1 MTIAM
6 QKTLASLTKKDWIT
20 SLQQHYLSTE
30 GPYGNS
36 DLINL
41 DVTPAGLAE
50 AIGMN
55 GYSDEDIQNAFMS
68 IFTRK
73 LVRDFL
79 STKVHDIQG
88 ARAYSNFHF
97 LILSCLV
104 AATTTNA
111 GDSNQY
117 RERLGALL
125 DDNQG
130 AEQGVS
136 GINSLWLALSK
147 WIGSQVQQ
155 GKSYREIILPKDIGN
170 MTVIGYAVKLAY
182 PSRDDRK
189 QLKNILKKLS
199 YRAFESSI
207 SLLAELDE
215 DYYGEL
221 PLLMQR
227 ELFNLKK
234 LYESNHAIENHYFWQ
249 LILSILSEINRENPK
264 NKNYTLLWS
273 VSVRFGGWDG
283 DELEEVILAKGNR
296 RQDLEVPFWQ
306 GDFLQF
312 LEMHRIPKQVRDLL
326 DKGCIILLERHGGL
340 WTQDDRKPQ
349 ADDTA
354 IIIANCPEI
363 IERFQH
369 SCSIVERWC
378 YSENMPLQKALE
390 ITCGQGVAGKN
401 TSSNGLKLEGG
412 ISLGRNKWLARSGY
426 LPHIKIE
433 PNSKFSTT
441 PTLKVQIEDGIVTIL
456 DDDLIDKEW
465 HLKHIDS
472 YDEITLKRIQFF
484 NNAPLNDSWPQ
495 RKDGFEASVEFN
507 YQLGTPIIETPNVM
521 SVGIFPNRL
530 CDALE
535 ALYARAQAARS
546 ESEIVAILRT
556 VLPQK
561 PELKYMVWDVLR
573 SLEEAGWL
581 EQDLSRRWRGRV
593 WRVQVPKIVL
603 TGSLTAIVE
612 GAIANKELEILKVE
626 AIRQGVEIHINAQLE
641 WAVPVISLHGDKIK
655 KLAEELQWSIEI
667 GKNIVAKPAPKCW
680 PVENRTV
687 MGRQLSSIW
696 KAEPGLFIS
705 LNQNISNTKML
716 VRFTRDDDRDVY
728 AISEEQGVITTQRN
742 IAILEYARQIKKP
755 IFIYDHG
762 LLKRQSLNG
771 HLPLPVAKW
780 LRRSTGL
787 QSGPTVTENYLEY
800 QYAVE
805 EVQLNILQIIFGLAI
820 QGNNKIK
827 PKKLILEIAKQRSR
841 GSRISYI

>member
-1 MTIAM
+1 M
-6 QKTLASLTKKDWIT
+6 TKKDWIT

-36 DLINL
+36 DLTSL
-41 DVTPAGLAE
+41 DVTPAGLAD

-79 STKVHDIQG
+79 STKVDEIQG
-88 ARAYSNFHF
+88 AKAYSNFHF
-97 LILSCLV
+97 LILSCFV

-125 DDNQG
+125 DDDQG

-136 GINSLWLALSK
+136 GINSLWLALSR
-147 WIGSQVQQ
+147 WIGNQVQQ
-155 GKSYREIILPKDIGN
+155 GKSYRKIILPKDIGN

-189 QLKNILKKLS
+189 QLKNVLKKLS

-207 SLLAELDE
+207 SLLVELDE

-221 PLLMQR
+221 PVLMQQ
-227 ELFNLKK
+227 ELSDLKK
-234 LYESNHAIENHYFWQ
+234 RYESIQAIENHHFWQ

-264 NKNYTLLWS
+264 KHTLLWS

-283 DELEEVILAKGNR
+283 DELEEVVLAKGNR

-306 GDFLQF
+306 GGFLQF
-312 LEMHRIPKQVRDLL
+312 LEMPRIPKQIKALL
-326 DKGCIILLERHGGL
+326 DNGCIVLFERHGGL
-340 WTQDDRKPQ
+340 WTQEDRKPQ
-349 ADDTA
+349 AEDTA
-354 IIIANCPEI
+354 IILANRPEI
-363 IERFQH
+363 IERFQYP
-369 SCSIVERWC
+369 CSIAERWC
-378 YSENMPLQKALE
+378 YSENMPLQEALE
-390 ITCGQGVAGKN
+390 ITGGQGVAGKN
-401 TSSNGLKLEGG
+401 TSEKGFKFEGG
-412 ISLGRNKWLARSGY
+412 IPLGRNKWLARSGY
-426 LPHIKIE
+426 LPIIKIE
-433 PNSKFSTT
+433 PSSKFSTN
-441 PTLKVQIEDGIVTIL
+441 PALEVQIEDNIVTII

-465 HLKHIDS
+465 NLRKIDA
-472 YDEITLKRIQFF
+472 YDEFTLKRIQFF

-495 RKDGFEASVEFN
+495 RKNGFEASVELN
-507 YQLGTPIIETPNVM
+507 YQLGTPIFETQNVM
-521 SVGIFPNRL
+521 SIGVFPNRL

-535 ALYARAQAARS
+535 ALYARAKAPRS
-546 ESEIVAILRT
+546 ESEIIAILRT

-561 PELKYMVWDVLR
+561 SEFKYMVWDVLR

-593 WRVQVPKIVL
+593 WRLQAPKIVL
-603 TGSLTAIVE
+603 TGGLTAIVE
-612 GAIANKELEILKVE
+612 GAIAHKELEILKAE
-626 AIRQGVEIHINAQLE
+626 AIRQGVEIYINAQLE

-655 KLAEELQWSIEI
+655 KLAEELQWNIEI
-667 GKNIVAKPAPKCW
+667 GKNIVAKTAPKCW

-696 KAEPGLFIS
+696 KAEPGLFIP
-705 LNQNISNTKML
+705 LNHNIFNAKML
-716 VRFTRDDDRDVY
+716 RRFTRDDDRDVY
-728 AISEEQGVITTQRN
+728 AIDEDQGFVTTQRN
-742 IAILEYARQIKKP
+742 IAILEYARKIKKP
-755 IFIYDHG
+755 VFIYSDG

-780 LRRSTGL
+780 LRRLTGL
-787 QSGPTVTENYLEY
+787 QSGPALISKYSQY
-800 QYAVE
+800 QYAVGE
-805 EVQLNILQIIFGLAI
+805 GQLETLQAIFGLAI

-827 PKKLILEIAKQRSR
+827 PKKLILEIARQRSR
-841 GSRISYI
+841 GSRVSYILKEER

>member
-6 QKTLASLTKKDWIT
+6 QTTLASLTKKEWIT

-36 DLINL
+36 DLTNL
-41 DVTPAGLAE
+41 DVTPAGLAD

-79 STKVHDIQG
+79 STKVDEIQG
-88 ARAYSNFHF
+88 AKAYSNFHF
-97 LILSCLV
+97 LILSCFV

-125 DDNQG
+125 DDDQG

-136 GINSLWLALSK
+136 GINSLWLALSR
-147 WIGSQVQQ
+147 WIGNQVQQ
-155 GKSYREIILPKDIGN
+155 GKSYRKIILPKDIGN

-189 QLKNILKKLS
+189 QLKNVLKKLS

-207 SLLAELDE
+207 SLLVELDE

-221 PLLMQR
+221 PVLMQQ
-227 ELFNLKK
+227 ELSDLKK
-234 LYESNHAIENHYFWQ
+234 RYESIQAIENHHFWQ

-264 NKNYTLLWS
+264 KHTLLWS

-283 DELEEVILAKGNR
+283 DELEEVVLAKGNR

-306 GDFLQF
+306 GGFLQF
-312 LEMHRIPKQVRDLL
+312 LEMPRIPKQIKALL
-326 DKGCIILLERHGGL
+326 DNGCIVLFERHGGL
-340 WTQDDRKPQ
+340 WTQEDRKPQ
-349 ADDTA
+349 AEDTA
-354 IIIANCPEI
+354 IILANRPEI

-369 SCSIVERWC
+369 PCSIAERWC

-390 ITCGQGVAGKN
+390 ITYGQGVAGQN
-401 TSSNGLKLEGG
+401 TSEKGLKFEGG
-412 ISLGRNKWLARSGY
+412 IPLGRNKWLARSGY
-426 LPHIKIE
+426 LPIIKIE
-433 PNSKFSTT
+433 PSSKFSTN
-441 PTLKVQIEDGIVTIL
+441 PALKVQIEDNIVTII

-465 HLKHIDS
+465 NLRQIDG
-472 YDEITLKRIQFF
+472 YDELTLKRIQFF

-495 RKDGFEASVEFN
+495 RKNGFEASVELN
-507 YQLGTPIIETPNVM
+507 YQLGTPIFETQNVM
-521 SVGIFPNRL
+521 SIGVFPNRL

-535 ALYARAQAARS
+535 ALYARAQSPRS
-546 ESEIVAILRT
+546 ESEIIAILQT
-556 VLPQK
+556 VLPQE
-561 PELKYMVWDVLR
+561 PEFKYMVWDVLR

-581 EQDLSRRWRGRV
+581 EQDLSGRWRGRV
-593 WRVQVPKIVL
+593 WRVQAPKIIL

-612 GAIANKELEILKVE
+612 GAIAHKELEILKVE
-626 AIRQGVEIHINAQLE
+626 AIKQGVEIYINAQLE

-655 KLAEELQWSIEI
+655 KLAEELQWNIEI
-667 GKNIVAKPAPKCW
+667 GKNIVAKTAPKCW

-696 KAEPGLFIS
+696 KAEPGLFIP
-705 LNQNISNTKML
+705 LNHNISNAKML
-716 VRFTRDDDRDVY
+716 RRFTRDDDRDVY
-728 AISEEQGVITTQRN
+728 AIDEDQGFVTTQRN
-742 IAILEYARQIKKP
+742 IAILEYARKIKKP
-755 IFIYDHG
+755 VFIYDNG
-762 LLKRQSLNG
+762 ILKRQSLNG
-771 HLPLPVAKW
+771 HLPLPVARW
-780 LRRSTGL
+780 LRQLTAL
-787 QSGPTVTENYLEY
+787 QSGPALISKCSQY
-800 QYAVE
+800 QYGVGE
-805 EVQLNILQIIFGLAI
+805 EQLSTLQAIFGHAI
-820 QGNNKIK
+820 QGNNKVK

>member
-1 MTIAM
+1 MAIAM

-30 GPYGNS
+30 GPYSNS

-79 STKVHDIQG
+79 STKVHEIQG

-155 GKSYREIILPKDIGN
+155 GKSYRKIILPKDIGH

-189 QLKNILKKLS
+189 QLKNVLKNLS
-199 YRAFESSI
+199 YRAFESPV
-207 SLLAELDE
+207 SLLIELNE
-215 DYYGEL
+215 EYYGEL
-221 PLLMQR
+221 PDLIQQDLST
-227 ELFNLKK
+227 LKI
-234 LYESNHAIENHYFWQ
+234 LYESNQPIENHYFWQ

-264 NKNYTLLWS
+264 KCTLLWS

-283 DELEEVILAKGNR
+283 DELEEVVLAKGNR

-312 LEMHRIPKQVRDLL
+312 LEMHRIPKQIKALL
-326 DKGCIILLERHGGL
+326 DNGCIILLERHGGL
-340 WTQDDRKPQ
+340 WTQDDRKPD
-349 ADDTA
+349 AEDTA
-354 IIIANCPEI
+354 IILANRPEI
-363 IERFQH
+363 IERFQYP
-369 SCSIVERWC
+369 CSIAERWC
-378 YSENMPLQKALE
+378 YSENMPLQEALE
-390 ITCGQGVAGKN
+390 ITGGQGVAGKN
-401 TSSNGLKLEGG
+401 TSEKGLKFEGG
-412 ISLGRNKWLARSGY
+412 IPLGRNKWLARSGY
-426 LPHIKIE
+426 LPHIKIR
-433 PNSKFSTT
+433 PNSKFSAN
-441 PTLKVQIEDGIVTIL
+441 PALKVQIEDNIIKII

-465 HLKHIDS
+465 HLRQIDGH
-472 YDEITLKRIQFF
+472 DELTLKTIQFF

-495 RKDGFEASVEFN
+495 RKNGFEASVEFD
-507 YQLGTPIIETPNVM
+507 YQLGTPILEAQNIISMGV
-521 SVGIFPNRL
+521 FPNRL

-535 ALYARAQAARS
+535 ALYARAQSPRS
-546 ESEIVAILRT
+546 ESEIIAILQT
-556 VLPQK
+556 VLPQE
-561 PELKYMVWDVLR
+561 PEFKYMVWDVLR

-581 EQDLSRRWRGRV
+581 EQDLSGRWRGRV
-593 WRVQVPKIVL
+593 WRVQAPKIVL

-612 GAIANKELEILKVE
+612 GAIAHKELEILKVE
-626 AIRQGVEIHINAQLE
+626 AIRQGVEIYINAQLE

-655 KLAEELQWSIEI
+655 KLAEELQWNIEI

-687 MGRQLSSIW
+687 MGRQSSSIW
-696 KAEPGLFIS
+696 KAEPGLFIL
-705 LNQNISNTKML
+705 LNQNTSHAKML

-728 AISEEQGVITTQRN
+728 AIDKDQGFVTTQRN

-755 IFIYDHG
+755 VFIYDNG

-771 HLPLPVAKW
+771 HLPLPVARW
-780 LRRSTGL
+780 LRQLTGL
-787 QSGPTVTENYLEY
+787 QSGPALISKCSQY
-800 QYAVE
+800 QYGVGE
-805 EVQLNILQIIFGLAI
+805 EQLNTLQAIFGHAI
-820 QGNNKIK
+820 QGNNKVKI
-827 PKKLILEIAKQRSR
+827 KKLILEIAKQRSR